1 MVNLDR
7 NRIKHKWNRF
17 RGIPI
22 EWDLDE
28 YRFLLDKVNSYE
40 LGGLSAQ
47 ELKDI
52 STRLREHARQGRSL
66 DDLLPEAYAL
76 VRETAE
82 RTIGLRPFDVQV
94 LAGIAL
100 HQSKLAEMNTG
111 EGKTLAAVFP
121 AYLNAL
127 TGRGVHIHT
136 FNDYLARR
144 DAAWMGPIY
153 TFLGLS
159 VGSIQQGMPAEE
171 RKRAYAADIIYT
183 TAKEAG
189 FDFLRD
195 QLCTS
200 EEDLVHRDFHFAIVD
215 EADSLLIDEARAPL
229 VIAGTTGM
237 PKVDASQMAELV
249 KGLREGVD
257 FETDDGK
264 RNIYLT
270 DRGLERF
277 EAILK
282 LGSLHDPEN
291 LDALTKLNLAL
302 HAEFL
307 IHREIDYIVRNGKV
321 EIVDEFTGR
330 VVEDR
335 QWPDGLQA
343 AIEAKEKL
351 VLGSGGSVLGSIT
364 LQHFL
369 KLYPRLCGMTATA
382 RPSAEEIK
390 EFYGLSV
397 AVIPPNRPCIRRD
410 EPDVV
415 FTHKAAKA
423 RALIV
428 EISQV
433 HASGRPI
440 LVGTASVEE
449 SEELAAMLEEAGV
462 GCQVLNAKNDELEA
476 GIIARAGELGAVTI
490 STNMAGRGTDIKL
503 GGEAELE
510 REMAVGLGGLYVI
523 GTNRH
528 ESLRIDQQLRGRAG
542 RQGDPG
548 TSRFFVSLED
558 YLIDRYGILNLL
570 PKKYHNLK
578 LESPIVDMFVNREI
592 ERGQRIIEGQ
602 NFEIRKTLRKY
613 SSLMEMQRDLI
624 QRRRREILA
633 GEAPSELLAQ
643 QLPEHYIE
651 FESSLGSARL
661 HEVERQITLF
671 HLDRCWAEHLA
682 QVADIRE
689 SIHLV
694 SVGGNPPIN
703 EFHKLVNAAFL
714 ELDHRIE
721 EKVLHT
727 FEALELK
734 GSDLDL
740 DEAGIRGPS
749 STWTYLISDNTFGSW
764 VGLLQGTNIGFTA
777 VAAGYLGPLYILLG
791 LLRRRRWRKD
801 NPLVQ
806 KTIEESVKD
815 RAVD

>member
-1 MVNLDR
+1 MIHIDR
-7 NRIKHKWNRF
+7 SRIKHLWNRL

-22 EWDLDE
+22 EWDLGE
-28 YRFLLDKVNSYE
+28 YKALLDRVNTYE
-40 LGGLSAQ
+40 LGGLSDL

-52 STRLREHARQGRSL
+52 STRLREQARQGRSL
-66 DDLLPEAYAL
+66 DELLPEAYAL

-94 LAGIAL
+94 MAGMAMHRGRL
-100 HQSKLAEMNTG
+100 TEMDTG

-121 AYLNAL
+121 AYLYAL
-127 TGRGVHIHT
+127 TGKGVHIHT

-159 VGSIQQGMPAEE
+159 VGCIQQGMSSEE
-171 RKRAYAADIIYT
+171 RKKAYAADITNT

-195 QLCTS
+195 NLCFEGES
-200 EEDLVHRDFHFAIVD
+200 LAHRDLHFAIVD
-215 EADSLLIDEARAPL
+215 EADSILIDEARVPL
-229 VIAGTTGM
+229 VIAGTTGK

-249 KGLREGVD
+249 KGLREGSD

-270 DRGLERF
+270 DRGLERV
-277 EAILK
+277 EAILG

-291 LDALTKLNLAL
+291 LDALTKLNQAL

-307 IHREIDYIVRNGKV
+307 IHRDIDYIVRNGKV

-335 QWPDGLQA
+335 HWPDGLQA
-343 AIEAKEKL
+343 AVEAKEKL
-351 VLGSGGSVLGSIT
+351 VLGSGGAVLGSIT

-382 RPSAEEIK
+382 RPSAEEFK
-390 EFYGLSV
+390 EFYGLTV
-397 AVIPPNRPCIRRD
+397 AAIPPNRPCIRRD

-415 FTHKAAKA
+415 FTHKEAKTK
-423 RALIV
+423 ALIA
-428 EISQV
+428 EIERV
-433 HASGRPI
+433 HNAGRPI

-449 SEELAAMLEEAGV
+449 SEGMAAALEKAGV
-462 GCQVLNAKNDELEA
+462 SCQVLNAKNDELEA
-476 GIIARAGELGAVTI
+476 GIVARAGELGAVTI

-503 GGEAELE
+503 GGEDEQGRDKVVE
-510 REMAVGLGGLYVI
+510 LGGLYVI

-528 ESLRIDQQLRGRAG
+528 ESLRIDRQLRGRAG

-548 TSRFFVSLED
+548 TSRFFVSFED
-558 YLIDRYGILNLL
+558 YLIERYGIVNLL
-570 PKKYHNLK
+570 PKKYHDLK
-578 LESPIVDMFVNREI
+578 QQAPILDPLVNREI

-602 NFEIRKTLRKY
+602 NFEIRRTLWKY
-613 SSLMEMQRDLI
+613 SSLMEKQRDLI
-624 QRRRREILA
+624 QRRRHEILSDE
-633 GEAPSELLAQ
+633 GPLELLAQ
-643 QLPEHYIE
+643 QAPERYSE
-651 FESSLGSARL
+651 LGSRLGKARMQ
-661 HEVERQITLF
+661 EVERQVTLF

-682 QVADIRE
+682 QVSDIRE

-694 SVGGNPPIN
+694 SVGGNAPIN
-703 EFHKLVNAAFL
+703 EFHKLVSAAFL
-714 ELDHRIE
+714 DLDQKIE
-721 EKVLHT
+721 EAILNT
-727 FEALELK
+727 FEGLK
-734 GSDLDL
+734 LSGNDLDL
-740 DEAGIRGPS
+740 DDAGFRGPS

-764 VGLLQGTNIGFTA
+764 VGLLQGSNIGFTA
-777 VAAGYLGPLYILLG
+777 VAAGYLGPLYVLLG
-791 LLRRRRWRKD
+791 LFRRRRWRKD
-801 NPLVQ
+801 NPL
-806 KTIEESVKD
+806 EKD
-815 RAVD
+815 EHN

>member
-1 MVNLDR
+1 MIHLDR
-7 NRIKHKWNRF
+7 SRIKHLWNRL

-22 EWDLDE
+22 EWDLGE
-28 YRFLLDKVNSYE
+28 YRALLERINTFE
-40 LGGLSAQ
+40 LRELTEQ

-52 STRLREHARQGRSL
+52 SRRLRDEVGQGMSL
-66 DDLLPEAYAL
+66 DELLPEAYAL

-82 RTIGLRPFDVQV
+82 RTIGLRPYDVQV
-94 LAGIAL
+94 LAGMAMHRGRL
-100 HQSKLAEMNTG
+100 VEMSTG

-127 TGRGVHIHT
+127 TGKGVHIHT

-159 VGSIQQGMPAEE
+159 VDCIQQGLPAEE
-171 RKRAYAADIIYT
+171 RKKAYAADVTYA

-195 QLCTS
+195 KLCFDTA
-200 EEDLVHRDFHFAIVD
+200 DLVHRDFHFAIVD
-215 EADSLLIDEARAPL
+215 EADSLLIDEARVPL
-229 VIAGTTGM
+229 VIAGTSGK

-249 KGLREGVD
+249 KGLREGAD

-264 RNIYLT
+264 HNLYLT
-270 DRGLERF
+270 DWGLEQV
-277 EAILK
+277 EAILG

-291 LDALTKLNLAL
+291 LEALTKLNQAL

-307 IHREIDYIVRNGKV
+307 IHRDIDYIVRSGKV

-335 QWPDGLQA
+335 HWPDGLQTA
-343 AIEAKEKL
+343 VEAKEKL
-351 VLGSGGSVLGSIT
+351 ALGSGGSVLGSIT

-382 RPSAEEIK
+382 RPSAEEFK
-390 EFYGLSV
+390 EFYSLTV

-415 FTHKAAKA
+415 LTHKEAKTE
-423 RALIV
+423 ALIA
-428 EISQV
+428 EIERV
-433 HASGRPI
+433 HAAGRPI

-449 SEELAAMLEEAGV
+449 SEELAAALKKAGV
-462 GCQVLNAKNDELEA
+462 SCQVLNAKNDELEA
-476 GIIARAGELGAVTI
+476 WIVARAGELGAVTI

-503 GGEAELE
+503 GGEDEQDRDKVVE
-510 REMAVGLGGLYVI
+510 LGGLYVI

-528 ESLRIDQQLRGRAG
+528 ESLRIDRQLRGRAG

-558 YLIDRYGILNLL
+558 YLIERYGIMNLL
-570 PKKYHNLK
+570 PKQYRGLK
-578 LESPIVDMFVNREI
+578 QEVPIIDAFVNREI

-602 NFEIRKTLRKY
+602 NFEIRKTLWKY
-613 SSLMEMQRDLI
+613 SSLMEKQRDLI
-624 QRRRREILA
+624 QRRRREILSDGA
-633 GEAPSELLAQ
+633 SLELLSQNAS
-643 QLPEHYIE
+643 ERHAEIK
-651 FESSLGSARL
+651 SKLGKTRL
-661 HEVERQITLF
+661 HEVERRVTLF
-671 HLDRCWAEHLA
+671 HIDNCWAEHLA
-682 QVADIRE
+682 RVSDIRE

-694 SVGGNPPIN
+694 SVGGNAPIN
-703 EFHKLVNAAFL
+703 EFHKLVSAAFL
-714 ELDHRIE
+714 ELDHKIE
-721 EKVLHT
+721 EAILNT
-727 FEALELK
+727 FEGLK
-734 GSDLDL
+734 ISGNDLDL
-740 DEAGIRGPS
+740 DDSGIRGPS

-764 VGLLQGTNIGFTA
+764 VGLLQGSNIGFTA
-777 VAAGYLGPLYILLG
+777 VAAGYLGPLYVLLG

-801 NPLVQ
+801 NPLEQ
-806 KTIEESVKD
+806 APSQD
-815 RAVD
+815 RSETR